1 MVALHR
7 WRLLSSFTQVPI
19 LSKKCQ
25 RNPALQIQVPSLPSA
40 QKLHMRDRLQMI
52 STCTCWHSSFLIK
65 TSSSAPWL
73 WHSAYAA
80 HSGIQTTAMIS
91 VSQLPFAEGSRILMP
106 AENVVGEG
114 RYFSQRPD
122 GDGLPP
128 WCCVFSHTGRI
139 FLSCWKRGSHPA
151 SALMMCNY
159 HRYKPSTHLG

>member
-7 WRLLSSFTQVPI
+7 WRLLSSFTQVPT
-19 LSKKCQ
+19 LSQKCQ

-52 STCTCWHSSFLIK
+52 FTCTCWHSSFLIK

-106 AENVVGEG
+106 AGNIAGEG
-114 RYFSQRPD
+114 GTFPSGQTVIDCHHDAVCLVTLGGFSSPAGR
-122 GDGLPP
+122 GDLILQ
-128 WCCVFSHTGRI
+128 VH
-139 FLSCWKRGSHPA
+139 
-151 SALMMCNY
+151 
-159 HRYKPSTHLG
+159 